1 MKGTQQHKNQK
12 DKVAE
17 LFRHASAR
25 ERPPAEDELAIR
37 QALHAEWS
45 GMTRQRNRR
54 KALFTLAAAA
64 SAVLAVM
71 IGIRMAPEPAPSLAQ
86 LAVVEKS
93 VGVVRVN
100 SSDGSFQSLDSATA
114 LVAGQQIVT
123 RGDSR
128 MALRWLNG
136 ESIRLDENTELTLNS
151 AGEVT
156 LQAGQIYLDTDQ
168 AGANKELYILTP
180 AGRVRHLGTRYMTT
194 VSGGVTSVSVR
205 EGKVSVDVR
214 GVESVAARGDRL
226 TVDAQGVSSRGSVS
240 SYGPEWQWT
249 EELAPAFSSDGRTMA
264 QFLDWVAHES
274 GRVVEFASSD
284 AERLAS
290 DTQLRGRINLGPMRA
305 LEAVLQTS
313 DLVAEVN
320 AGTIVVRLHVES

>member
-1 MKGTQQHKNQK
+1 MKGTQQHENQK

-37 QALHAEWS
+37 QALHTEWS
-45 GMTRQRNRR
+45 GMTRQRKRR

-71 IGIRMAPEPAPSLAQ
+71 IGIRMAPEPTPAPSLAQ

-180 AGRVRHLGTRYMTT
+180 AGRVRPGT
-194 VSGGVTSVSVR
+194 S
-205 EGKVSVDVR
+205 
-214 GVESVAARGDRL
+214 
-226 TVDAQGVSSRGSVS
+226 
-240 SYGPEWQWT
+240 
-249 EELAPAFSSDGRTMA
+249 
-264 QFLDWVAHES
+264 
-274 GRVVEFASSD
+274 
-284 AERLAS
+284 
-290 DTQLRGRINLGPMRA
+290 
-305 LEAVLQTS
+305 
-313 DLVAEVN
+313 
-320 AGTIVVRLHVES
+320 